1 MRAYV
6 LHILYGP
13 LVAAAVCLLAACG
26 TSPRPSFYTLSA
38 DASLEAA
45 PNTMPL
51 RVIVGPV
58 TVPEL
63 VDKPQIVTRRE
74 PNEVGINEFARW
86 GEPLKENIARTLAA
100 DLSRLLGSDNVSVYP
115 QGPDVK
121 PYQVRVDVMRF
132 ESVPG
137 DSVTLDALWTVRSPD
152 STARF
157 DGHTVAHESTDGAGF
172 DAIAQAHS
180 RALAQMSRQIAAAI
194 GTMRH

>member
-1 MRAYV
+1 MRAHV
-6 LHILYGP
+6 LSIASAL
-13 LVAAAVCLLAACG
+13 CLLAACG
-26 TSPRPSFYTLSA
+26 GSPRPSFYTLSP

-45 PNTMPL
+45 PNTTPL
-51 RVIVGPV
+51 RVTVGPV

-74 PNEVGINEFARW
+74 PNEVNINEFARW

-115 QGPDVK
+115 QGADVK

-137 DSVTLDALWTVRSPD
+137 DSVTLDALWTVRSAD
-152 STARF
+152 GASRF
-157 DGHTVAHESTDGAGF
+157 DGHTVAHETAEGAGF
-172 DAIAQAHS
+172 DAIAAAHS
-180 RALAQMSRQIAAAI
+180 RALAQMSRQIAGAI
-194 GTMRH
+194 GTMRR